1 VNQSA
6 APLATHSLSRRIVW
20 QFCLFTLLLSAVYGA
35 ISLTLMYI
43 LEDSFIEQQLAQEAS
58 YLLSSYQQNGE
69 WPAPRQHN
77 MQLHFSSDTFP
88 LEIRTSA
95 IAEPER
101 IEFYGQ
107 QGRHYHRYPINQP
120 LRQTSNPDS
129 SAQPQAWLLAEVSND
144 LLVRPMRDGVLQF
157 WVVSALLV
165 SGIACWLA
173 WLVSRR
179 TTRPLKQL
187 AELVNGV
194 APERLPQ
201 HFAAQYPRH
210 EVGVLARTLEQ
221 ALQRIAHA
229 IQREKNFTR
238 DVSHELRTPLAV
250 IKNTV
255 ELWRSQQGKVYQADL
270 DERTTA
276 DAMDRIVEAAQQMEK
291 TVQTLLIL
299 AREEHAPTEQSSP
312 LTALMPLLEQAIID
326 NSLYLQD
333 KAVDVIVCDSCQ
345 VQLSANPAMLKVL
358 LDNLLSNAFHYTSE
372 GFVKLAFHHG
382 QLQISDSGPGIEP
395 SVLHALATPDALARQ
410 GAKGQ
415 YSTGF
420 GFGLSIVKRLCEH
433 QGWQMKVHSAQGTV
447 VTILFLQNA
456 LP

>member
-1 VNQSA
+1 MNQS
-6 APLATHSLSRRIVW
+6 PTMLATHSLSRRIVW

-35 ISLTLMYI
+35 ISLTLMYM
-43 LEDSFIEQQLAQEAS
+43 LEDSFIEQQLAQEAT
-58 YLLSSYQQNGE
+58 YLRSSYQQNGE
-69 WPAPRQHN
+69 WPVPRHNN

-88 LEIRTSA
+88 LEIRASA
-95 IAEPER
+95 VTEPER
-101 IEFYGQ
+101 NEFYGQ
-107 QGRHYHRYPINQP
+107 QGRHYHRYPISQP
-120 LRQTSNPDS
+120 QSHPSNLDGS
-129 SAQPQAWLLAEVSND
+129 TQPQAWLLAEVSNE

-187 AELVNGV
+187 AELVDGV

-221 ALQRIAHA
+221 ALQRIAQA

-250 IKNTV
+250 INNSV
-255 ELWRSQQGKVYQADL
+255 ELWRSQPMQTGQHAIEWQA
-270 DERTTA
+270 TA
-276 DAMDRIVEAAQQMEK
+276 EVMARIVEAAQQMEK

-299 AREEHAPTEQSSP
+299 AREEHTPTDLSSS

-326 NSLYLQD
+326 NSLHLQD
-333 KAVDVIVCDSCQ
+333 KAVDIIVCDSCQ
-345 VQLSANPAMLKVL
+345 IQLPANPAMLKVL
-358 LDNLLSNAFHYTSE
+358 LDNLLSNAFHYTTE
-372 GFVKLAFHHG
+372 GFVKIAFNHG

-395 SVLHALATPDALARQ
+395 SVLNVLATP

-415 YSTGF
+415 HSTGF

-433 QGWQMKVHSAQGTV
+433 QGWQLTVHSAQGTV
-447 VTILFLQNA
+447 VSILFLRSTQ
-456 LP
+456 P